1 MDQVRQQ
8 EPQHWESLI
17 ASRRRPI
24 VCQAI
29 EDPAERNKKAC
40 QKRATKKWRENH
52 KEHVKAKQKEWL
64 DANPEKRALY
74 REHNK
79 KNVKAWAEKHKER
92 IRELGRVNDARRRQS
107 EKRKNWIKEYRQRPE
122 VKEKLRERDRA
133 RAKTP
138 ERQAYE
144 RERAKRRWAEKK
156 AKKLLEQQQK
166 GIENENKESTK
177 NTVPAEA

>member
-1 MDQVRQQ
+1 M
-8 EPQHWESLI
+8 
-17 ASRRRPI
+17 RPI

-29 EDPAERNKKAC
+29 DDPAERNKKAC

-52 KEHVKAKQKEWL
+52 KEHVKAKKKEWL
-64 DANPEKRALY
+64 DANPEKRAIY

-79 KNVKAWAEKHKER
+79 KNIKAWAEAHKDR
-92 IRELGRVNDARRRQS
+92 LRELGRIQDH
-107 EKRKNWIKEYRQRPE
+107 KRNKTEHRKEWQREYNQRPE
-122 VKEKLRERDRA
+122 VKARRRERERE
-133 RAKTP
+133 RYRTP

-177 NTVPAEA
+177 NTVPTEA